1 MTACNLRAALTA
13 LLLGTASFGGI
24 ALISTLP
31 AQAAGG
37 IHAKVGNPLNDARTL
52 AAAGKYKEAMAKVN
66 EAAAAA
72 STSDETNAVSQM
84 RQYVGAKSGDA
95 SIGGAQAA
103 KVKFANDFNGHKYRD
118 VIADGEILRKSNA
131 LDGNSMLVIAQ
142 AYYQSG
148 DKTGC
153 IHYIKQNLG
162 ANAGGETG
170 LLLLQRCAYDANDD
184 DTQRGALEQLV
195 SSTGKPEY
203 WKDLLKL
210 SERAHGMDDHST
222 LDVYRLKLLTGSI
235 GGADE
240 YTLLAQLALAQGFP
254 AEAQTVLQKG
264 LDSKAIPPGDR
275 INRLMTLAKTKAG
288 QDAAGQGAAL
298 AAAQKSKQGDDLV
311 KIGEDQ
317 IGQGKAKD
325 AIDTIK
331 AGMAKPLKNQNNA
344 QIRLGMAY
352 LAAGQKDQAVRTFG
366 AVKSTSDSDKSGMIA
381 HLWSLAAR
389 H

>member
-13 LLLGTASFGGI
+13 VLLGTVSMGGTI
-24 ALISTLP
+24 ALATLP

-37 IHAKVGNPLNDARTL
+37 VHAPVGNPLNEARAL
-52 AAAGKYKEAMAKVN
+52 AAQKKFKEAMAKVN

-72 STSDETNAVSQM
+72 KTSDETNAVAAM
-84 RQYVGAKSGDA
+84 RNYVGAASGDA
-95 SIGGAQAA
+95 SIGGATAA
-103 KVKFANDFNGHKYRD
+103 KVKFANDFNAHKYRD
-118 VIADGEILRKSNA
+118 VIADGELLRKNGG
-131 LDGNSMLVIAQ
+131 LDGNSALVIAQ

-153 IHYIKQNLG
+153 IHFIKSNLG
-162 ANAGGETG
+162 ASAGGETG

-184 DTQRGALEQLV
+184 ETQRGALEQLV
-195 SSTGKPEY
+195 ATTGKAEY

-222 LDVYRLKLLTGSI
+222 LDVYRLKLATGSI
-235 GGADE
+235 NGGDE

-264 LDSKAIPPGDR
+264 IDAKALQPGGRTDR
-275 INRLMTLAKTKAG
+275 LVALAKTKAA

-298 AAAQKSKQGDDLV
+298 AAAQKAPQGDDLV

-317 IGQGKAKD
+317 IGQGKAKE

-331 AGMAKPLKNQNNA
+331 AGMAKPLKNKNNA

-352 LAAGQKDQAVRTFG
+352 QAAGQKDAAVRTF
-366 AVKSTSDSDKSGMIA
+366 AAIKSTDANDKSGMIA